1 MHNQHAEDDAPP
13 VRIRRKLGLV
23 QMLSAEDDAPP
34 VLFQMKSGLV
44 QMLNAKDGALPV
56 PFQMRLVLVQVHNAK
71 DVEQGRI
78 PQKWVLLWPISVPSV
93 QLATAPQILD
103 QPSVHVLWKN
113 CLLLQSVVLL
123 PGSSFL
129 WWQHLSFTVVACAK
143 ATKETKPT

>member
-71 DVEQGRI
+71 DVEQARI
-78 PQKWVLLWPISVPSV
+78 PQKWVLLWPISVSSV

-103 QPSVHVLWKN
+103 QPSVLWKN

-123 PGSSFL
+123 PG
-129 WWQHLSFTVVACAK
+129 
-143 ATKETKPT
+143 